1 VKLTAKLQKMFDQLK
16 GDYKFLIVGRDKYGI
31 TFGAVFNEFDE
42 ICIKGSDY
50 EYLRFKSAGELKKHN
65 AELYAKLTAE
75 VEKFS
80 DKDGSFYLSNNKTI
94 LAPYE
99 AEAFIASSFL
109 ENSLKNHS
117 GFCTIDDAINLLNNF
132 PDSPS
137 GLEKTILGFLL
148 SYVTS
153 DTKKTVK
160 KVLYKDLA
168 DYLGVTEQAVKQ
180 YDPIKRELML
190 LGLQKKREDEDDG
203 V

>member
-1 VKLTAKLQKMFDQLK
+1 MKLPTKLQKMLNQLK
-16 GDYKFLIVGRDKYGI
+16 GDYKYLIVGRDKYGI

-42 ICIKGSDY
+42 ISIKGSDC
-50 EYLRFKSAGELKKHN
+50 EYLRFNSAGELKKHN

-117 GFCTIDDAINLLNNF
+117 GFCTIDDAVNLLNNF

-137 GLEKTILGFLL
+137 ELEKTILGFLL

-153 DTKKTVK
+153 DAKETA

-168 DYLGVTEQAVKQ
+168 DYLGVSEQAVKQ